1 MRIELL
7 QLVLL
12 QTSFRSG
19 GKNVVILW
27 EWSSQYVAEDKRNY
41 FSILNDNRFPIH
53 WFRTSVTAGNTYKF
67 TSESRSSSKS
77 LGRKSKQF
85 FEMSNEISNCRPRKV
100 SLWSVDRRLT
110 DKSLWVVSGSHVV
123 ERKYKKKDRWL
134 ENKTRFNSTHSGVVI
149 NLRCLV
155 INLRIWGWKTYMWLM
170 SIGIDWVAG
179 TLCRFI
185 RKQLIC
191 LSDGKHLK

>member
-12 QTSFRSG
+12 QTSLRSG
-19 GKNVVILW
+19 GKNCRRVMRIA
-27 EWSSQYVAEDKRNY
+27 SSRAEDKWNY

-53 WFRTSVTAGNTYKF
+53 WFRSSVTAGNTYKF

-77 LGRKSKQF
+77 LGRKSKEF
-85 FEMSNEISNCRPRKV
+85 FEMSSEISICKPRNV

-110 DKSLWVVSGSHVV
+110 DKSLWVGHMWWR
-123 ERKYKKKDRWL
+123 EKAKKDRWF
-134 ENKTRFNSTHSGVVI
+134 ENETRFNSTHSGVVI

-155 INLRIWGWKTYMWLM
+155 INLRVWGWKTYMWLM